1 MKTQHNRFALL
12 LLAAFFITNLSF
24 AQRDRDEDKG
34 DEFHLDK
41 VYEMSANGTV
51 NLNTEDADVRII
63 GSNRTDIHVKIDRVV
78 TSRGVSSR
86 SRDFNVDVENRNGD
100 IFIRENKGRSRGFI
114 GVGYFRTD
122 YDILIELPEGAS
134 LKVRGEDDDYYVKNV
149 NGSIEMET
157 EDGDIELIDCKG
169 DDFEF
174 ILEDGD
180 LKLDGGTGKFY
191 ARLDDGDIDMVNGD
205 FSNVEIQVEDGNV
218 TMETGIA
225 DNGIYDIRADDARI
239 DFVVLSGGGDFL
251 VTKDDGRVRATS
263 DFETLRENDYRS
275 ELKLAGGKAD
285 VQIRTNDGSVRLSK
299 R

>member
-1 MKTQHNRFALL
+1 MKTQHNRFTLL

-34 DEFHLDK
+34 GEFHLDK
-41 VYEMSANGTV
+41 VYEMSATGTL
-51 NLNTEDADVRII
+51 NLNTEDADVRIV
-63 GSNRTDIHVKIDRVV
+63 GSNRSDVHVKIDRVV
-78 TSRGVSSR
+78 TSRGASSR
-86 SRDFNVDVENRNGD
+86 SRSFDVDVENRNGD
-100 IFIRENKGRSRGFI
+100 LFIRENKGRSRGFI

-134 LKVRGEDDDYYVKNV
+134 LRVRGEDDDYYVKNV
-149 NGSIEMET
+149 NGAIEMET
-157 EDGDIELIDCKG
+157 EDGDIELVDCNG
-169 DDFEF
+169 SDFEF

-180 LKLDGGTGKFY
+180 LKLDGGKGKFY
-191 ARLDDGDIDMVNGD
+191 ARLDDGDIDMINGGFD
-205 FSNVEIQVEDGNV
+205 NVEIQVEDGNV

-225 DNGIYDIRADDARI
+225 DNGVYDIRADDARI
-239 DFVVLSGGGDFL
+239 DFVVLSGGGDFR

-263 DFETLRENDYRS
+263 DFETIRENDYRS

>member
-1 MKTQHNRFALL
+1 MKTQHKRFTMLL
-12 LLAAFFITNLSF
+12 MAAFFITHLSF
-24 AQRDRDEDKG
+24 AQRDRDSG
-34 DEFHLDK
+34 DEFHLDE
-41 VYEMSANGTV
+41 VYEMNATGTL

-63 GSNRTDIHVKIDRVV
+63 GSNRSDVHVKIDRVV

-86 SRDFNVDVENRNGD
+86 SRDFDVDVENRNGD
-100 IFIRENKGRSRGFI
+100 LFIRENKGRSRGFI

-149 NGSIEMET
+149 NGAIEMET
-157 EDGDIELIDCKG
+157 EDGDIELVDCDG

-180 LKLDGGTGKFY
+180 LKLDGGKGKFY
-191 ARLDDGDIDMVNGD
+191 ARLDDGDIDMINGNFD
-205 FSNVEIQVEDGNV
+205 NIEIQVEDGNV
-218 TMETGIA
+218 SMETGIA
-225 DNGIYDIRADDARI
+225 DNGTYDIRADDARI
-239 DFVVLSGGGDFL
+239 DFVVLSGGGDFR

-263 DFETLRENDYRS
+263 DFETIRESDYRS